1 VECHSL
7 SVITFTHHSVIE
19 WPTHHIQKETCSSGS
34 VSAEEV
40 QRQHQQMRLQRR
52 SLWTRHGADHPQR
65 ASPQCARLAEILLC
79 CRGMRR
85 RACSTRGSRRKAVPK
100 GETRRT
106 AHAGS
111 DTLHSVTAS
120 WQFADARTA
129 PMQPFCT
136 CSPAGFGSSALMN
149 DKGILVRTCLFVC
162 LFT

>member
-1 VECHSL
+1 MECHPI

-34 VSAEEV
+34 VSEAVEEV
-40 QRQHQQMRLQRR
+40 QRQHQKMLHQHR

-65 ASPQCARLAEILLC
+65 ASPQCARLAETLLC
-79 CRGMRR
+79 CRGLRR

-129 PMQPFCT
+129 QTHTP
-136 CSPAGFGSSALMN
+136 CSPLHLLTRWIRQQRA
-149 DKGILVRTCLFVC
+149 DE
-162 LFT
+162 